1 MVAMKPEIRAARQV
15 DDTAPAMIPAT
26 PRPKARRTQEERSGE
41 MKQRILA
48 AAFEVLKERGIAG
61 FTTPE
66 VARRAGVSRGAQV
79 HHFPSKHE
87 LVVAAME
94 HVFQLALAHG
104 LGLAKT
110 AKLSNRPLEAL
121 IQDASAFYFSDY
133 FYVGLD
139 MLLAGAKDPAFK
151 DAAVQVV
158 RNYRRPVE
166 QAWLSVMRELG
177 LSEAVSE
184 DLLLLTVS
192 LVRGLGIRAL
202 WSPEPERVAQ
212 LLSLWQDMVGA
223 YIGSI
228 GPMPQSGAN
237 ANDESESESES
248 VQEPC

>member
-1 MVAMKPEIRAARQV
+1 MMGVTFDMH
-15 DDTAPAMIPAT
+15 TAQEHAGIV
-26 PRPKARRTQEERSGE
+26 PRSRVRRTQEARSDE

-94 HVFQLALAHG
+94 HVFELALTHG
-104 LGLAKT
+104 LELAKT

-121 IQDASAFYFSDY
+121 IKDASAFYFSDY
-133 FYVGLD
+133 FYVALD
-139 MLLAGAKDPAFK
+139 MLLAGGKDPALK

-177 LSEAVSE
+177 LPEAASE

-202 WSPEPERVAQ
+202 WSPEPEHVAR
-212 LLSLWQDMVGA
+212 LLSMWQTMVEA
-223 YIGSI
+223 YIKTAAAL
-228 GPMPQSGAN
+228 PHPAN
-237 ANDESESESES
+237 AFRDIR
-248 VQEPC
+248 Q

>member
-1 MVAMKPEIRAARQV
+1 MDVTFDMH
-15 DDTAPAMIPAT
+15 TAPEHAGSL
-26 PRPKARRTQEERSGE
+26 PRLRVRRTQEARSDE

-94 HVFQLALAHG
+94 HVFQLALTHG
-104 LGLAKT
+104 LELAKT
-110 AKLSNRPLEAL
+110 AKLSNRPLEVL
-121 IQDASAFYFSDY
+121 IKDASAFYFSDY
-133 FYVGLD
+133 FYVALD
-139 MLLAGAKDPAFK
+139 MLLAGGKDPALK

-166 QAWLSVMRELG
+166 QAWLSVMRGLG
-177 LSEAVSE
+177 LPEAASE
-184 DLLLLTVS
+184 DLLLLTVG

-202 WSPEPERVAQ
+202 WAPEPERVAR
-212 LLSLWQDMVGA
+212 LLSLWQTMVEA
-223 YIGSI
+223 YIKTAAAVPHPADAFGD
-228 GPMPQSGAN
+228 MRQ
-237 ANDESESESES
+237 
-248 VQEPC
+248 

>member
-1 MVAMKPEIRAARQV
+1 MAVTFDMHTVQEHAGIL
-15 DDTAPAMIPAT
+15 
-26 PRPKARRTQEERSGE
+26 PRPRVRRTQEARSEE

-48 AAFEVLKERGIAG
+48 ATFEVLKERGVAG

-94 HVFQLALAHG
+94 HVFELALAHG
-104 LGLAKT
+104 LQLAQT
-110 AKLSNRPLEAL
+110 AKHSERPLDAL
-121 IQDASAFYFSDY
+121 IKDAAAFYFGDY

-139 MLLAGAKDPAFK
+139 MLLAGAKDPTLK

-158 RNYRRPVE
+158 RNYRQPVE
-166 QAWLSVMRELG
+166 QAWLSVMRGLG
-177 LSEAVSE
+177 LPEAACE

-202 WSPEPERVAQ
+202 WSPEPEHVER
-212 LLSLWQDMVGA
+212 LLSLWQTMVDA
-223 YIGSI
+223 YIKTLQPS
-228 GPMPQSGAN
+228 PQQTGA
-237 ANDESESESES
+237 ES
-248 VQEPC
+248 VRERRR

>member
-1 MVAMKPEIRAARQV
+1 MDETSSTRGSVVRTIGK
-15 DDTAPAMIPAT
+15 APAVS
-26 PRPKARRTQEERSGE
+26 RPKVRRTQEARSDE

-94 HVFQLALAHG
+94 HVFELALAHG
-104 LGLAKT
+104 LALAKT
-110 AKLSNRPLEAL
+110 AKRSKRPLAAL
-121 IQDASAFYFSDY
+121 IKDASEFYFSDY

-139 MLLAGAKDPAFK
+139 MLLAGGKDPALK
-151 DAAVQVV
+151 KAAVQVV

-177 LSEAVSE
+177 LPEAVSE

-202 WSPEPERVAQ
+202 WSPERERTAK
-212 LLSLWQDMVGA
+212 LLSLWQDMVGT
-223 YIGSI
+223 YIKSI
-228 GPMPQSGAN
+228 GPLPIPSGAV
-237 ANDESESESES
+237 AGPP
-248 VQEPC
+248 VKKRR

>member
-1 MVAMKPEIRAARQV
+1 MDKTSRAARGRDLV
-15 DDTAPAMIPAT
+15 GSGSAT
-26 PRPKARRTQEERSGE
+26 SQPRVRRTQEARSDE

-94 HVFQLALAHG
+94 HVFGLALAHG
-104 LGLAKT
+104 LELAKA
-110 AKLSNRPLEAL
+110 AKQSNRPLEAL
-121 IQDASAFYFSDY
+121 IKDASAFYFSGY

-139 MLLAGAKDPAFK
+139 MLLAGGKDPALK
-151 DAAVQVV
+151 KAAVQVV

-177 LSEAVSE
+177 LPEAVSE

-223 YIGSI
+223 YIKSI
-228 GPMPQSGAN
+228 GPLQSGAN
-237 ANDESESESES
+237 AEPGS
-248 VQEPC
+248 VQERR